1 MTGRRALGAH
11 VSGPAAVWL
20 LRYVGE
26 ANVRRSIANFR
37 ANGRPDVARDLE
49 AAYLDLREAARQWL
63 AARDDDG
70 TSTELGTSV
79 VPGPEPEAP
88 LNVAMDCPGAAAAL
102 GVSERR
108 VRQLVAG
115 GLLAGRKVGGTWLI
129 DRDDVARAAADRRTS
144 A

>member
-11 VSGPAAVWL
+11 VPGPAVMWL

-26 ANVRRSIANFR
+26 ANVRGSIAIFR
-37 ANGRPDVARDLE
+37 VTGSEDVARDLE

-63 AARDDDG
+63 ATRDDVAG
-70 TSTELGTSV
+70 TELGSAVALATD
-79 VPGPEPEAP
+79 PEAKFEGVDWP
-88 LNVAMDCPGAAAAL
+88 RVSCRA

-115 GLLAGRKVGGTWLI
+115 GLLA
-129 DRDDVARAAADRRTS
+129 
-144 A
+144 

>member
-37 ANGRPDVARDLE
+37 ATGHEDVARDLE
-49 AAYLDLREAARQWL
+49 AAYLDLHEAARQWL
-63 AARDDDG
+63 AARNDDG
-70 TSTELGTSV
+70 TTTELGTSV